1 VNRAL
6 EHSSSGRSS
15 PIRTAAPETAA
26 ASFTRRWSTRI
37 FHAVWIL
44 AAILAVAVF
53 LASLTGYSIWL
64 RGENPVTPGPDP
76 ISGFHVLS
84 GLTSLVSALTCL
96 GLALVLFLRKRHDP
110 MALFVSF
117 YIMTY
122 GVIMSGPLEN
132 LNPLLPGASDAASGL
147 IQPAMLLAPT
157 VWLVVLLPDGQCVPP
172 WTRWVGVASIASLAL
187 LPLLDA
193 RSISTGSTPLAQLM
207 YAIWVGL
214 FVLALAGQ
222 VYRYRRVSSPTQ
234 RAQTRWLVFGMMVW
248 SILMFAQALPYLY
261 LNNLPPGAPVPNWAA
276 AAASLWWVTMA
287 VIPVTLSLSILRHRL
302 YDIDL
307 IINRALLYGAM
318 TAIVAGMY
326 SASISLFQRLFIAL
340 TGERSDAAIVLTTL
354 ILASTF
360 TPIKTR
366 LQTVVDRRFRD
377 EHDSLRQLAEFSK
390 QVESGIWVVDRR
402 LALER
407 LLEEAVA
414 ALGAVGGQIS
424 WAEDGVR
431 GIATRGQW
439 TGDVRLSLSVGA
451 DDAVEGEIALGGRRN
466 DAAYRP
472 EDARALSAAAG
483 AVARALRTSAHGS
496 T

>member
-1 VNRAL
+1 
-6 EHSSSGRSS
+6 
-15 PIRTAAPETAA
+15 
-26 ASFTRRWSTRI
+26 
-37 FHAVWIL
+37 VWIL
-44 AAILAVAVF
+44 AAFLAVAIF
-53 LASLTGYSIWL
+53 LASLTGYSVWL

-96 GLALVLFLRKRHDP
+96 GLALLLFLRKRHEP

-132 LNPLLPGASDAASGL
+132 LNPLFPGASDLATAL
-147 IQPAMLLAPT
+147 VQPLMIAAPT
-157 VWLVVLLPDGQCVPP
+157 VWLMILLPDGRFVPP
-172 WTRWVGVASIASLAL
+172 WTRWVAVMSIASLAL

-207 YAIWVGL
+207 YAIWLGL
-214 FVLALAGQ
+214 FVLAFAGQ

-234 RAQTRWLVFGMMVW
+234 RAQTRWIVFGMMVW
-248 SILMFAQALPYLY
+248 IILMIAQALPYLY

-276 AAASLWWVTMA
+276 ASASLWWVTMA

-307 IINRALLYGAM
+307 IINRALVYGAM

-366 LQTVVDRRFRD
+366 LQAVVDRRFRD
-377 EHDSLRQLAEFSK
+377 EHDSLRQLGEFSK
-390 QVESGIWVVDRR
+390 RVESGIWVVDRR

-431 GIATRGQW
+431 AVATRGEW
-439 TGDVRLSLSVGA
+439 TGDVRLSVSICA
-451 DDAVEGEIALGGRRN
+451 DGAVEGEIALGGRPD

-472 EDARALSAAAG
+472 EDARALSAAAD
-483 AVARALRTSAHGS
+483 AVARALRASAQGS